1 MVFSAIFI
9 LAAVVGYPNAE
20 ERSWEDVRLAAA
32 ETGKRQLSVHV
43 PLNLLEAS
51 DLVYCDCA
59 FNAWKLPV
67 PPGLKVND
75 VASEA
80 KIAALNVEHVGICF
94 GEDPYLPDYR
104 QTKWTRCKGGYP
116 IVRGEFEA
124 IHRLYS
130 FEYCVN
136 PENGELY
143 IRGMVRNVG
152 FEKGKAVVR
161 FRRAELRESDI
172 LDYHYIGFRW
182 NAAKWS
188 VPGVLPP
195 PACTEISGGTATPED
210 GWAVSK
216 TNAYGRV
223 NGFWGSPYTPEM
235 QMRLPSGGPALRLE
249 AELSPGE
256 EFSFTVAAGF
266 ADVSGEHPPFATTME
281 TSKRYW
287 DKIFAITAD
296 FGSERDND
304 IFRTLQCIDRQLLLD
319 VWKDGSKRRL
329 LPCQGGTSERFYVW
343 VWEAMS
349 ALAPL
354 ARLGHSE
361 AIAKVLEYI
370 LGQQDGALPPEGN
383 FTTVNGAIGSTGP
396 RWANTTGSALLLAA
410 IYLEYTD
417 DKEFLMRHQDR
428 LVKAARWIVGEI
440 RATRRLGS
448 DGQRIIGWGLLPGC
462 TVNDGDSGIFYATT
476 DTWSYAGLKRFAE
489 VLKRMGQRDA
499 DEFLQEAELYREAIN
514 SAIDAARRP
523 NGFIGRC
530 VGSDADGSFEFR
542 NIPGAFGCIYSGTID
557 PAADVRLLAMVR
569 LWEREHA
576 RGLFLEPFDA
586 NINYV
591 GTAEAGL
598 CRYFTQRAEWK
609 RAYLARQTCMASA
622 MTRDLYVTS
631 ERYSG
636 VDDSFTPW
644 QPNASNAGRV
654 LGMMTDRFLLEGFSR
669 IVLLGGFA
677 PFESND
683 VSIVGLASSHGRF
696 SLSRHGGR
704 LEAEWENPLP
714 VGTLVVIP
722 SYHGF
727 TPCDD
732 SLVRIDDETW
742 SLVKPTKR
750 IVGKLKGT
758 TL

>member
-1 MVFSAIFI
+1 MLF
-9 LAAVVGYPNAE
+9 AVLLIATAVGYPNAE
-20 ERSWEDVRLAAA
+20 ECSWEDVRLAAS

-67 PPGLKVND
+67 PPGLKVGD
-75 VASEA
+75 EASA
-80 KIAALNVEHVGICF
+80 AQIAALRVGHVGICV

-104 QTKWTRCKGGYP
+104 QTQWTRRRGGYP

-136 PENGELY
+136 PDNGELY

-161 FRRAELRESDI
+161 FRRAEPRESDI
-172 LDYHYIGFRW
+172 LDYHYVGFRW
-182 NAAKWS
+182 NAEKWS

-195 PACTEISGGTATPED
+195 PKCTEISGGTATPED
-210 GWAVSK
+210 GWTVVG

-249 AELSPGE
+249 AELAPGE

-266 ADVSGEHPPFATTME
+266 ADVHAPHPTFVATRE
-281 TSKRYW
+281 AAERYW
-287 DKIFAITAD
+287 DRIFTVSAD
-296 FGSERDND
+296 FGNEHEND
-304 IFRTLQCIDRQLLLD
+304 IFRTLQCIDRQLLLN
-319 VWKDGSKRRL
+319 VWKDAAKRRL
-329 LPCQGGTSERFYVW
+329 QPCQGGTSERFYVW

-361 AIAKVLEYI
+361 AIAKTLEYI
-370 LGQQDGALPPEGN
+370 LEQQDGSLPPEGN
-383 FTTVNGAIGSTGP
+383 FVTVKGAIGSTGP

-410 IYLEYTD
+410 TYLEYTND
-417 DKEFLMRHQDR
+417 EDFARRHLDG
-428 LVKAARWIVGEI
+428 LVRAARWIIGEI
-440 RATRRLGS
+440 RATRRCGT
-448 DGQRIIGWGLLPGC
+448 DGRRILGWGLLPRC

-476 DTWSYAGLKRFAE
+476 DTWSYVGLKRFAE
-489 VLKRMGQRDA
+489 VLKRMRRPEA
-499 DEFLQEAELYREAIN
+499 DEFLREAARYREAID

-523 NGFIGRC
+523 NGFIWRC
-530 VGSDADGSFEFR
+530 IGSDSDGSFEFR

-557 PAADVRLLAMVR
+557 PAADFRLLAMVR

-576 RGLFLEPFDA
+576 RGLFLKPFDA
-586 NINYV
+586 NIKYIGN
-591 GTAEAGL
+591 AEAGL
-598 CRYFTQRAEWK
+598 CRYYTQRAEWK
-609 RAYLARQTCMASA
+609 RAYLARQTCMAYA

-631 ERYSG
+631 ERYSN
-636 VDDSFTPW
+636 VDDSFAPW
-644 QPNASNAGRV
+644 QPNASNSGRV
-654 LGMMTDRFLLEGFSR
+654 LGMMTDRFLLEGVSR

-677 PFESND
+677 PFETGD
-683 VSIVGLASSHGRF
+683 VSIEGLATSNGRF
-696 SLSRHGGR
+696 SLRRSSNRI
-704 LEAEWENPLP
+704 EAEWDVPLQT
-714 VGTLVVIP
+714 GTLIVVP
-722 SYHGF
+722 SYHVF

-742 SLVKPTKR
+742 QLVKPTKR
-750 IVGKLKGT
+750 IIGKLKGT
-758 TL
+758 VL